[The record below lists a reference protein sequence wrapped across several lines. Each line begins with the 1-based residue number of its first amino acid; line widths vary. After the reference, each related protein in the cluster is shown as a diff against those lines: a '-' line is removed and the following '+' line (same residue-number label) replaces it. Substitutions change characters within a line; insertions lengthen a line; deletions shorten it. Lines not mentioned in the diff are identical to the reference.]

1 MIETMNW
8 GTIGSVRPFP
18 VFQPEKE
25 VSDLQ
30 AALEQKDVSTLV
42 RILTDRSNSQRL
54 CLAETYRS
62 VNHQDLSVRLKTV
75 LNGDLEVLILD
86 LMMTPEQFE
95 AQRLRRA
102 MEGLGTDEETL
113 LEILCLRS
121 AEQLSNLAA
130 VYTKEYQRD
139 LENDLTSE
147 TSGDFRQLLLA
158 LLKKKQVAENVDLDV
173 KLLCNELNNSKPDI
187 TPWIQVLTM
196 RDPDHIRSVLT
207 HLEAERGQ
215 PVTAEIEKHFGGH
228 FNRDVRLGLQVLVL
242 SIEDPYLY
250 LAQRIQPMKDSQK
263 MQGVLVSHCEEDLL
277 AVRVAFKKNTGKSL
291 YSTIQ
296 DTFKGDIQQIFLAL
310 CRYED

>member
-1 MIETMNW
+1 MTATMNW
-8 GTIGSVRPFP
+8 GSIGSVRPFP
-18 VFQPEKE
+18 LFQPEKK

-42 RILTDRSNSQRL
+42 RILTNHSNDQRQS
-54 CLAETYRS
+54 LAETYRS
-62 VNHQDLSVRLKTV
+62 VTHQDLSVRLKTV

-121 AEQLSNLAA
+121 QEHLSNLAA

-158 LLKKKQVAENVDLDV
+158 LLKKQQVPEDVDLDV
-173 KLLCNELNNSKPDI
+173 KILCEELNNSKPDI
-187 TPWIQVLTM
+187 TPWIKILTM
-196 RDPDHIRSVLT
+196 RDPDHLRSVLI
-207 HLEAERGQ
+207 HLAAERGQ
-215 PVTAEIEKHFGGH
+215 PVSAEIEKHFGGL
-228 FNRDVRLGLQVLVL
+228 FNIRLGLQTLVL

-250 LAQRIQPMKDSQK
+250 LAQRIQPMKKSLV
-263 MQGVLVSHCEEDLL
+263 QGVLMSHCEEDLL
-277 AVRVAFKKNTGKSL
+277 AVRVAFKKHTGESL

-296 DTFKGDIQQIFLAL
+296 DKFQGDIQQIFLAL
-310 CRYED
+310 CRCED